1 MLDATLFF
9 SNDQFFDGM
18 SVVVLK
24 YKHRSWSGKIT
35 FRDDEGIF
43 DQREEIIE
51 AMLEALRWVAIEAT
65 LKS

>member
-1 MLDATLFF
+1 
-9 SNDQFFDGM
+9 M
-18 SVVVLK
+18 SFVVLK
-24 YKHRSWSGKIT
+24 FEHRLWSGKIT

-43 DQREEIIE
+43 DQMEETIE